1 LSYNTLM
8 SGKSPSGAQSPK
20 QALEPTTERPVSYS
34 QGDLARFFVPLALQ
48 AASQS
53 FTYPLV
59 AMVASRG
66 EAGPLGLAGLAQ
78 SNLVMFFLAMVGAG
92 IPTAGMVYGRE
103 AQGWACFA
111 RMNLLMGLGVAGIQA
126 LLCVPPLSHLLFGRL
141 IGLPPSIEVPASQT
155 LLGTVILQFLFFL
168 RNPYQVALLVA
179 RASGKASV
187 ATVGRIG
194 LTAIMTLG
202 FTLAGWVGVGPAVVC
217 LTVPVGLE
225 VVASM
230 ALARPYLRSLP
241 HGSGD
246 PPSLGQLLR
255 FVLPLSAGGVV
266 LALSGP
272 ILGAFM
278 ARAPE
283 PERTL
288 PVYYLAMGLASPMA
302 FSASRIQSVVL
313 AFPPRAGRGEEVL
326 RFALKAG
333 SVLGVIPLLFLVP
346 PVAEAYYVFLQKLP
360 QADLPLL
367 MATATALTVLP
378 PCVAVRSQREGM
390 AAWHRRP
397 LIVLTGQMTHVFALL
412 AASALALHVGLPGH
426 LIGPLGLVSGN
437 LAAGWAISA
446 MLHWRRGVGLRGRA
460 PAQSPGELG
469 KGSRGPC

>member
-1 LSYNTLM
+1 M
-8 SGKSPSGAQSPK
+8 
-20 QALEPTTERPVSYS
+20 SYS

-288 PVYYLAMGLASPMA
+288 PVYYRHGSGKSHGIQRIQDPERCAGLPSKGGKGRGGAEVRSKGRVRLGGDTPAVPGTPRGRSLLCVPAEVAPGGSAIAHGHGHGPHRTSSLCGSALSKRGDGSLAQEASHCADRADDARVRAPGRISPGLA
-302 FSASRIQSVVL
+302 
-313 AFPPRAGRGEEVL
+313 RG
-326 RFALKAG
+326 FA
-333 SVLGVIPLLFLVP
+333 
-346 PVAEAYYVFLQKLP
+346 
-360 QADLPLL
+360 
-367 MATATALTVLP
+367 
-378 PCVAVRSQREGM
+378 RSS
-390 AAWHRRP
+390 HR
-397 LIVLTGQMTHVFALL
+397 
-412 AASALALHVGLPGH
+412 
-426 LIGPLGLVSGN
+426 
-437 LAAGWAISA
+437 
-446 MLHWRRGVGLRGRA
+446 
-460 PAQSPGELG
+460 SPGPGIREPGRRLG
-469 KGSRGPC
+469 H